1 MTVKDLIKLLESYP
15 KGMKIE
21 ISYPKDIDFNFETR
35 ELQLQDL
42 VDRNYDWKKTLLISP
57 VNLYPY
63 Q

>member
-21 ISYPKDIDFNFETR
+21 INVKKDYDYEIR

-42 VDRNYDWKKTLLISP
+42 VDRDCDWKKSLLISP
-57 VNLYPY
+57 TYLYPY